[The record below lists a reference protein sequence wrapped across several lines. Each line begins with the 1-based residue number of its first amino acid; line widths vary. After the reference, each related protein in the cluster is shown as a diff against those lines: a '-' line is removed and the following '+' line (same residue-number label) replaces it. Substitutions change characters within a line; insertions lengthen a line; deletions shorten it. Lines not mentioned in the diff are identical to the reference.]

1 MRISDWSSDVCSS
14 DLKQHGLSLDGTAPR
29 STQRYVADRI
39 SAASGDEDDSL
50 VPDHGDR
57 TRRHADGTGR
67 GWAGQRHAGRAAGD
81 AAPPGR
87 NPGLEHDRAGGRA
100 YRPPP
105 ARDPAAAR
113 GPEHTG

>member
-81 AAPPGR
+81 
-87 NPGLEHDRAGGRA
+87 D
-100 YRPPP
+100 
-105 ARDPAAAR
+105 ARR
-113 GPEHTG
+113 SEEHTSELQSLMRNSYAVFCLTTKKEHETINTN